1 MIKYLS
7 NVKGDEVFVKC
18 KGYDSSFNSWIEIMS
33 QYFSKPFIKFEG
45 NFNVKVD
52 LLNYAT
58 KVDIKNI
65 SQVHTSS
72 FALNASLASLKLKLI
87 N

>member
-1 MIKYLS
+1 MIRYLLS
-7 NVKGDEVFVKC
+7 VKDMIVHLMFGLK
-18 KGYDSSFNSWIEIMS
+18 KMS
-33 QYFSKPFIKFEG
+33 QYFSKPFINFEG

-58 KVDIKNI
+58 KVDIKII

-87 N
+87 NWILTS